1 MARSPR
7 TLLLVLVLA
16 LGPLGIAPPGA
27 EPEPVEEP
35 AAHAPLARS
44 PMANYEPLRAGHPL
58 RVVAY
63 ALHPVGWA
71 IEWLVARPIHF
82 LVSQPQLEPIT
93 GHVPHETPFGD
104 YYPYRV
110 HEDTTAD
117 Y

>member
-1 MARSPR
+1 VKRFVFAAAIASMLSLSGSAR
-7 TLLLVLVLA
+7 
-16 LGPLGIAPPGA
+16 
-27 EPEPVEEP
+27 
-35 AAHAPLARS
+35 AHDAYDDS
-44 PMANYEPLRAGHPL
+44 ESYPL

-110 HEDTTAD
+110 HEDATGYASD
-117 Y
+117 S